1 MKYNCKVIQDL
12 LPLYTDGIC
21 SDVSAQMVEEHLK
34 ECASCEKIAKELQD
48 DSVEK
53 TLGKE
58 CDHVVLSHE
67 KKVSK
72 KMVTAGSITAAVLLI
87 PVIVCL
93 ICNLA
98 IGHALDWFFMC

>member
-1 MKYNCKVIQDL
+1 MHRLTDEYKGAEKKYNCKVIQDL

-53 TLGKE
+53 HLGKSVTMW
-58 CDHVVLSHE
+58 CYPMR
-67 KKVSK
+67 KK
-72 KMVTAGSITAAVLLI
+72 
-87 PVIVCL
+87 
-93 ICNLA
+93 
-98 IGHALDWFFMC
+98 

>member
-21 SDVSAQMVEEHLK
+21 SDVSAQIVEEHLK

-67 KKVSK
+67 KKSK
-72 KMVTAGSITAAVLLI
+72 QKDGHGGEYYSSS
-87 PVIVCL
+87 PFDPGHCL
-93 ICNLA
+93 SDL
-98 IGHALDWFFMC
+98 